1 MITIVTAVP
10 TIDVRS
16 RALELAR
23 QQDSVFIADP
33 TPLLCKHLG
42 WQTLY
47 EMPAGSQT
55 EARLALLRE
64 HRARVEEGKA
74 VFDHSVVGWL
84 ADWMRWHW
92 SATTTERWDAV
103 MAEARVI
110 GAMYDSIVHLEQGT
124 PRSYDGHAWLDA
136 RNAAQIDR
144 LMRHLYDELDLR
156 GRVVYAG
163 RALAA

>member
-1 MITIVTAVP
+1 MISIVTGRP
-10 TIDVRS
+10 DVAIRN

-23 QQDSVFIADP
+23 HQDVVFIGDP
-33 TPLLCKHLG
+33 APLLCKHLG

-47 EMPAGSQT
+47 EMPPRTQT

-92 SATTTERWDAV
+92 SSTTTETWDGV
-103 MAEARVI
+103 MSEARSI
-110 GAMYDSIVHLEQGT
+110 AAMYDSVVHVEQGP
-124 PRSYDGHAWLDA
+124 PRGYDGHAWLDA
-136 RNAAQIDR
+136 RNAAQIEM
-144 LMRHLYDELDLR
+144 LMRHLYEELGLA
-156 GRVVYAG
+156 GRLIYAG

>member
-1 MITIVTAVP
+1 MISIITAAP

-23 QQDSVFIADP
+23 HQDCVFIADP

-47 EMPAGSQT
+47 EMPPTTQT
-55 EARLALLRE
+55 EARLALMRE
-64 HRARVEEGKA
+64 HRVRVEEGKA

-103 MAEARVI
+103 IAEARAI
-110 GAMYDSIVHLEQGT
+110 SAMYDSIVHLERG
-124 PRSYDGHAWLDA
+124 PRRGYDGHAWLDD
-136 RNAAQIDR
+136 RNAAQIDG
-144 LMRHLYDELDLR
+144 LMRHLYDELGLR
-156 GRVVYAG
+156 SRVVYAG

>member
-1 MITIVTAVP
+1 MIFVVTGRPDIA
-10 TIDVRS
+10 IRN
-16 RALELAR
+16 RALDLAR
-23 QQDSVFIADP
+23 QHDVVFIADP

-47 EMPAGSQT
+47 EMPARTQT

-92 SATTTERWDAV
+92 ASTTTEAWDAV
-103 MAEARVI
+103 MAEARMI
-110 GAMYDSIVHLEQGT
+110 AAMYDSIVHVAHGT
-124 PRSYDGHAWLDA
+124 PRAYDGHAWLDA
-136 RNAAQIDR
+136 RNAAQIDV
-144 LMRHLYDELDLR
+144 LMRHLYEDLGLA
-156 GRVVYAG
+156 GRVTFAD